1 MDSESRTRHVLPLPW
16 RSKIG
21 VLQPEDAQNVWEEG
35 IRLMEGFEE
44 QFSPRPSRDPDQ
56 SPESQGVKGVS
67 GDADDTAI
75 DPEFQRWIGGTSS
88 CSMYTSLSSQD
99 IAAMSRLDLEKLA
112 IRLRR
117 LTVVQDQN
125 NRVTSSAF
133 FTLLYAARDITDGK
147 KH

>member
-75 DPEFQRWIGGTSS
+75 DPEFQRWIG
-88 CSMYTSLSSQD
+88 
-99 IAAMSRLDLEKLA
+99 AMSRLDLEKLA